1 VLEKKIQKET
11 ADIQKTENEALEYAE
26 SIIDTIREPLIALDQ
41 DLRVVKVSRSFYE
54 VFKVKP
60 EETVGQ
66 LIYDLGN
73 KQWDIPKLRE
83 LLETILP
90 LKTSF
95 DNYEV
100 EHDFTTIGRRVML
113 LNARQIQR
121 MLGKERIILLAIE
134 DITERR
140 EIESGLEKTK
150 RELEVTKI
158 SEDEALEYS
167 ENVINTVRE
176 PLIALDQY
184 LRVVS
189 ASRSFYEFFKVKPE
203 ETVGKLIYDLGN
215 KQWDIPKLRELLET
229 ILPQKATFDNYEVEH
244 DFTTIGRR
252 VMLLNARQIHR
263 VLGKERIILLAI
275 EDITERREIE
285 KGLEKTRQELQLT
298 QKSEDEALEY
308 AENVINTVREP
319 LIALD
324 QYLRVVSVSR
334 SFYEF
339 FKVKP
344 EETVGK
350 LIYDLGNKQWDIPK
364 LRELL
369 ETILPQKATFDNYEV
384 EHDFATIGRRVMLL
398 NARQIHRVLGKE
410 RIILLAIDDITERK
424 KTEDTL
430 QRLEEEYHSF
440 MEKALSEQMALNDI
454 LRNTTVSRDD
464 LMKEVA
470 ARKKTEYMLMVQMR
484 QVQALYNLAE
494 IIEREGISLNEF
506 YQELADILPKSWQY
520 PEITGARI
528 IIGESEF
535 RTNNF
540 VETEWRQSATIK
552 ANGLKAGRI
561 DINYLEQKPKQDK
574 GPFLSAERMLLDA
587 IAERVG
593 RVIEHKQLEET
604 FKDSELR
611 YRRFFETAR
620 DGILILDEE
629 TGTVVNVNPIMV
641 EMMGFSREEFL
652 GKKIWEL
659 GFLKD
664 IIANRDNFEELKRK
678 KYITYEN
685 LPLETAAG
693 QMKEVEFVSNVYE
706 VGNHKVIQCNVRD
719 ITIRR
724 RMEIEREK
732 YTKEL
737 VEKNTELERFTYTV
751 SHDLKS
757 PLVTIKTFLGYLAQ
771 DISAA
776 DKERIEKDVLF
787 MNGAADKMGNLL
799 RELLEMSRVGRMVN
813 LPVEVTF
820 RELVRETMTLVA
832 GAVAEKG
839 IQVKVSND
847 LVTLF
852 GDRPRL
858 IEIWQNLV
866 ENAVKFMPD
875 QTSPQIDIGIEHPGN
890 ETIFFVRD
898 NGLGIEPRYQSKLFN
913 LFEKIN
919 AKTEGT
925 GMGLAITKR
934 IVELYRGRIWVES
947 KGLGQGTVF
956 FFTLP
961 GALKDNGKGV

>member
-1 VLEKKIQKET
+1 
-11 ADIQKTENEALEYAE
+11 
-26 SIIDTIREPLIALDQ
+26 
-41 DLRVVKVSRSFYE
+41 
-54 VFKVKP
+54 
-60 EETVGQ
+60 
-66 LIYDLGN
+66 
-73 KQWDIPKLRE
+73 
-83 LLETILP
+83 
-90 LKTSF
+90 
-95 DNYEV
+95 
-100 EHDFTTIGRRVML
+100 
-113 LNARQIQR
+113 
-121 MLGKERIILLAIE
+121 
-134 DITERR
+134 
-140 EIESGLEKTK
+140 
-150 RELEVTKI
+150 
-158 SEDEALEYS
+158 
-167 ENVINTVRE
+167 
-176 PLIALDQY
+176 
-184 LRVVS
+184 
-189 ASRSFYEFFKVKPE
+189 
-203 ETVGKLIYDLGN
+203 
-215 KQWDIPKLRELLET
+215 
-229 ILPQKATFDNYEVEH
+229 
-244 DFTTIGRR
+244 
-252 VMLLNARQIHR
+252 MLLNARQIHR
-263 VLGKERIILLAI
+263 VLGK
-275 EDITERREIE
+275 
-285 KGLEKTRQELQLT
+285 K
-298 QKSEDEALEY
+298 
-308 AENVINTVREP
+308 
-319 LIALD
+319 
-324 QYLRVVSVSR
+324 
-334 SFYEF
+334 
-339 FKVKP
+339 
-344 EETVGK
+344 
-350 LIYDLGNKQWDIPK
+350 
-364 LRELL
+364 
-369 ETILPQKATFDNYEV
+369 
-384 EHDFATIGRRVMLL
+384 
-398 NARQIHRVLGKE
+398 

>member
-41 DLRVVKVSRSFYE
+41 DLRVVSVSRSFYE
-54 VFKVKP
+54 FFKVKP

-167 ENVINTVRE
+167 
-176 PLIALDQY
+176 
-184 LRVVS
+184 
-189 ASRSFYEFFKVKPE
+189 
-203 ETVGKLIYDLGN
+203 
-215 KQWDIPKLRELLET
+215 
-229 ILPQKATFDNYEVEH
+229 
-244 DFTTIGRR
+244 
-252 VMLLNARQIHR
+252 
-263 VLGKERIILLAI
+263 
-275 EDITERREIE
+275 
-285 KGLEKTRQELQLT
+285 
-298 QKSEDEALEY
+298 
-308 AENVINTVREP
+308 ENVINTVREP

-820 RELVRETMTLVA
+820 RELVQETMTLVA

>member
-1 VLEKKIQKET
+1 
-11 ADIQKTENEALEYAE
+11 
-26 SIIDTIREPLIALDQ
+26 
-41 DLRVVKVSRSFYE
+41 
-54 VFKVKP
+54 
-60 EETVGQ
+60 VGQ

-134 DITERR
+134 DITER
-140 EIESGLEKTK
+140 
-150 RELEVTKI
+150 
-158 SEDEALEYS
+158 
-167 ENVINTVRE
+167 
-176 PLIALDQY
+176 
-184 LRVVS
+184 
-189 ASRSFYEFFKVKPE
+189 
-203 ETVGKLIYDLGN
+203 
-215 KQWDIPKLRELLET
+215 
-229 ILPQKATFDNYEVEH
+229 
-244 DFTTIGRR
+244 
-252 VMLLNARQIHR
+252 
-263 VLGKERIILLAI
+263 
-275 EDITERREIE
+275 
-285 KGLEKTRQELQLT
+285 
-298 QKSEDEALEY
+298 
-308 AENVINTVREP
+308 
-319 LIALD
+319 
-324 QYLRVVSVSR
+324 
-334 SFYEF
+334 
-339 FKVKP
+339 
-344 EETVGK
+344 
-350 LIYDLGNKQWDIPK
+350 
-364 LRELL
+364 
-369 ETILPQKATFDNYEV
+369 
-384 EHDFATIGRRVMLL
+384 
-398 NARQIHRVLGKE
+398 
-410 RIILLAIDDITERK
+410 K

-440 MEKALSEQMALNDI
+440 MKKALSEQMALNDI

>member
-1 VLEKKIQKET
+1 V
-11 ADIQKTENEALEYAE
+11 
-26 SIIDTIREPLIALDQ
+26 R
-41 DLRVVKVSRSFYE
+41 
-54 VFKVKP
+54 
-60 EETVGQ
+60 
-66 LIYDLGN
+66 
-73 KQWDIPKLRE
+73 
-83 LLETILP
+83 
-90 LKTSF
+90 
-95 DNYEV
+95 
-100 EHDFTTIGRRVML
+100 
-113 LNARQIQR
+113 
-121 MLGKERIILLAIE
+121 GKERIILLAIE
-134 DITERR
+134 DITERK
-140 EIESGLEKTK
+140 EIEAGLEKAK
-150 RELEVTKI
+150 RALEVTKI

-189 ASRSFYEFFKVKPE
+189 A
-203 ETVGKLIYDLGN
+203 
-215 KQWDIPKLRELLET
+215 
-229 ILPQKATFDNYEVEH
+229 
-244 DFTTIGRR
+244 
-252 VMLLNARQIHR
+252 
-263 VLGKERIILLAI
+263 
-275 EDITERREIE
+275 
-285 KGLEKTRQELQLT
+285 
-298 QKSEDEALEY
+298 
-308 AENVINTVREP
+308 
-319 LIALD
+319 
-324 QYLRVVSVSR
+324 SR

>member
-1 VLEKKIQKET
+1 
-11 ADIQKTENEALEYAE
+11 
-26 SIIDTIREPLIALDQ
+26 
-41 DLRVVKVSRSFYE
+41 
-54 VFKVKP
+54 
-60 EETVGQ
+60 
-66 LIYDLGN
+66 
-73 KQWDIPKLRE
+73 
-83 LLETILP
+83 
-90 LKTSF
+90 
-95 DNYEV
+95 
-100 EHDFTTIGRRVML
+100 
-113 LNARQIQR
+113 
-121 MLGKERIILLAIE
+121 
-134 DITERR
+134 
-140 EIESGLEKTK
+140 
-150 RELEVTKI
+150 
-158 SEDEALEYS
+158 
-167 ENVINTVRE
+167 
-176 PLIALDQY
+176 
-184 LRVVS
+184 
-189 ASRSFYEFFKVKPE
+189 
-203 ETVGKLIYDLGN
+203 
-215 KQWDIPKLRELLET
+215 
-229 ILPQKATFDNYEVEH
+229 
-244 DFTTIGRR
+244 
-252 VMLLNARQIHR
+252 
-263 VLGKERIILLAI
+263 
-275 EDITERREIE
+275 
-285 KGLEKTRQELQLT
+285 
-298 QKSEDEALEY
+298 
-308 AENVINTVREP
+308 
-319 LIALD
+319 
-324 QYLRVVSVSR
+324 
-334 SFYEF
+334 
-339 FKVKP
+339 
-344 EETVGK
+344 
-350 LIYDLGNKQWDIPK
+350 
-364 LRELL
+364 
-369 ETILPQKATFDNYEV
+369 
-384 EHDFATIGRRVMLL
+384 
-398 NARQIHRVLGKE
+398 
-410 RIILLAIDDITERK
+410 
-424 KTEDTL
+424 
-430 QRLEEEYHSF
+430 
-440 MEKALSEQMALNDI
+440 
-454 LRNTTVSRDD
+454 
-464 LMKEVA
+464 
-470 ARKKTEYMLMVQMR
+470 
-484 QVQALYNLAE
+484 
-494 IIEREGISLNEF
+494 
-506 YQELADILPKSWQY
+506 
-520 PEITGARI
+520 
-528 IIGESEF
+528 
-535 RTNNF
+535 
-540 VETEWRQSATIK
+540 
-552 ANGLKAGRI
+552 
-561 DINYLEQKPKQDK
+561 
-574 GPFLSAERMLLDA
+574 
-587 IAERVG
+587 
-593 RVIEHKQLEET
+593 
-604 FKDSELR
+604 
-611 YRRFFETAR
+611 
-620 DGILILDEE
+620 
-629 TGTVVNVNPIMV
+629 MV

>member
-1 VLEKKIQKET
+1 MLLASGSHSNLRAFLLLVISSTAAKGRKKVLEKKIQKET

-41 DLRVVKVSRSFYE
+41 DLRVVSV
-54 VFKVKP
+54 
-60 EETVGQ
+60 
-66 LIYDLGN
+66 
-73 KQWDIPKLRE
+73 
-83 LLETILP
+83 
-90 LKTSF
+90 
-95 DNYEV
+95 
-100 EHDFTTIGRRVML
+100 
-113 LNARQIQR
+113 
-121 MLGKERIILLAIE
+121 
-134 DITERR
+134 
-140 EIESGLEKTK
+140 
-150 RELEVTKI
+150 
-158 SEDEALEYS
+158 
-167 ENVINTVRE
+167 
-176 PLIALDQY
+176 
-184 LRVVS
+184 
-189 ASRSFYEFFKVKPE
+189 SRSFYEFFKVKPE
-203 ETVGKLIYDLGN
+203 ETVGQLIYDLGN

-275 EDITERREIE
+275 EDITER
-285 KGLEKTRQELQLT
+285 
-298 QKSEDEALEY
+298 
-308 AENVINTVREP
+308 
-319 LIALD
+319 
-324 QYLRVVSVSR
+324 
-334 SFYEF
+334 
-339 FKVKP
+339 
-344 EETVGK
+344 
-350 LIYDLGNKQWDIPK
+350 
-364 LRELL
+364 
-369 ETILPQKATFDNYEV
+369 
-384 EHDFATIGRRVMLL
+384 
-398 NARQIHRVLGKE
+398 
-410 RIILLAIDDITERK
+410 K

-440 MEKALSEQMALNDI
+440 MKKALSEQMALNDI

-820 RELVRETMTLVA
+820 RELVQETMTLVA

-839 IQVKVSND
+839 IQVKGSND

>member
-1 VLEKKIQKET
+1 
-11 ADIQKTENEALEYAE
+11 
-26 SIIDTIREPLIALDQ
+26 
-41 DLRVVKVSRSFYE
+41 
-54 VFKVKP
+54 
-60 EETVGQ
+60 
-66 LIYDLGN
+66 
-73 KQWDIPKLRE
+73 
-83 LLETILP
+83 
-90 LKTSF
+90 
-95 DNYEV
+95 
-100 EHDFTTIGRRVML
+100 
-113 LNARQIQR
+113 
-121 MLGKERIILLAIE
+121 
-134 DITERR
+134 
-140 EIESGLEKTK
+140 
-150 RELEVTKI
+150 
-158 SEDEALEYS
+158 
-167 ENVINTVRE
+167 
-176 PLIALDQY
+176 
-184 LRVVS
+184 
-189 ASRSFYEFFKVKPE
+189 
-203 ETVGKLIYDLGN
+203 
-215 KQWDIPKLRELLET
+215 
-229 ILPQKATFDNYEVEH
+229 
-244 DFTTIGRR
+244 
-252 VMLLNARQIHR
+252 
-263 VLGKERIILLAI
+263 
-275 EDITERREIE
+275 
-285 KGLEKTRQELQLT
+285 
-298 QKSEDEALEY
+298 
-308 AENVINTVREP
+308 
-319 LIALD
+319 
-324 QYLRVVSVSR
+324 
-334 SFYEF
+334 
-339 FKVKP
+339 
-344 EETVGK
+344 
-350 LIYDLGNKQWDIPK
+350 
-364 LRELL
+364 
-369 ETILPQKATFDNYEV
+369 
-384 EHDFATIGRRVMLL
+384 
-398 NARQIHRVLGKE
+398 
-410 RIILLAIDDITERK
+410 
-424 KTEDTL
+424 
-430 QRLEEEYHSF
+430 
-440 MEKALSEQMALNDI
+440 
-454 LRNTTVSRDD
+454 
-464 LMKEVA
+464 
-470 ARKKTEYMLMVQMR
+470 MR

-629 TGTVVNVNPIMV
+629 TGTVVNVNPIMI

-820 RELVRETMTLVA
+820 RELVQETMTLVA

>member
-1 VLEKKIQKET
+1 LLLASGSHSNLRAFLLLVISSTPAKGRKKVLEKKIQKET

-66 LIYDLGN
+66 
-73 KQWDIPKLRE
+73 
-83 LLETILP
+83 
-90 LKTSF
+90 
-95 DNYEV
+95 
-100 EHDFTTIGRRVML
+100 
-113 LNARQIQR
+113 
-121 MLGKERIILLAIE
+121 
-134 DITERR
+134 
-140 EIESGLEKTK
+140 
-150 RELEVTKI
+150 
-158 SEDEALEYS
+158 
-167 ENVINTVRE
+167 
-176 PLIALDQY
+176 
-184 LRVVS
+184 
-189 ASRSFYEFFKVKPE
+189 
-203 ETVGKLIYDLGN
+203 LIYDLGN

>member
-1 VLEKKIQKET
+1 MLLASGSHSNLRAFLLLVISSTPAKGRKKVLEKKIQKET

-60 EETVGQ
+60 EETVEQ
-66 LIYDLGN
+66 
-73 KQWDIPKLRE
+73 
-83 LLETILP
+83 
-90 LKTSF
+90 
-95 DNYEV
+95 
-100 EHDFTTIGRRVML
+100 
-113 LNARQIQR
+113 
-121 MLGKERIILLAIE
+121 
-134 DITERR
+134 
-140 EIESGLEKTK
+140 
-150 RELEVTKI
+150 
-158 SEDEALEYS
+158 
-167 ENVINTVRE
+167 
-176 PLIALDQY
+176 
-184 LRVVS
+184 
-189 ASRSFYEFFKVKPE
+189 
-203 ETVGKLIYDLGN
+203 
-215 KQWDIPKLRELLET
+215 
-229 ILPQKATFDNYEVEH
+229 
-244 DFTTIGRR
+244 
-252 VMLLNARQIHR
+252 
-263 VLGKERIILLAI
+263 
-275 EDITERREIE
+275 
-285 KGLEKTRQELQLT
+285 
-298 QKSEDEALEY
+298 
-308 AENVINTVREP
+308 
-319 LIALD
+319 
-324 QYLRVVSVSR
+324 
-334 SFYEF
+334 
-339 FKVKP
+339 
-344 EETVGK
+344 

>member
-1 VLEKKIQKET
+1 VVT
-11 ADIQKTENEALEYAE
+11 A
-26 SIIDTIREPLIALDQ
+26 
-41 DLRVVKVSRSFYE
+41 SRSFYE
-54 VFKVKP
+54 FFKVKP

-134 DITERR
+134 DITER
-140 EIESGLEKTK
+140 
-150 RELEVTKI
+150 
-158 SEDEALEYS
+158 
-167 ENVINTVRE
+167 
-176 PLIALDQY
+176 
-184 LRVVS
+184 
-189 ASRSFYEFFKVKPE
+189 
-203 ETVGKLIYDLGN
+203 
-215 KQWDIPKLRELLET
+215 
-229 ILPQKATFDNYEVEH
+229 
-244 DFTTIGRR
+244 
-252 VMLLNARQIHR
+252 
-263 VLGKERIILLAI
+263 
-275 EDITERREIE
+275 
-285 KGLEKTRQELQLT
+285 
-298 QKSEDEALEY
+298 
-308 AENVINTVREP
+308 
-319 LIALD
+319 
-324 QYLRVVSVSR
+324 
-334 SFYEF
+334 
-339 FKVKP
+339 
-344 EETVGK
+344 
-350 LIYDLGNKQWDIPK
+350 
-364 LRELL
+364 
-369 ETILPQKATFDNYEV
+369 
-384 EHDFATIGRRVMLL
+384 
-398 NARQIHRVLGKE
+398 
-410 RIILLAIDDITERK
+410 K

-440 MEKALSEQMALNDI
+440 MKKALSEQMALNDI

-820 RELVRETMTLVA
+820 RELVQETMTLVA

>member
-66 LIYDLGN
+66 
-73 KQWDIPKLRE
+73 
-83 LLETILP
+83 
-90 LKTSF
+90 
-95 DNYEV
+95 
-100 EHDFTTIGRRVML
+100 
-113 LNARQIQR
+113 
-121 MLGKERIILLAIE
+121 
-134 DITERR
+134 
-140 EIESGLEKTK
+140 
-150 RELEVTKI
+150 
-158 SEDEALEYS
+158 
-167 ENVINTVRE
+167 
-176 PLIALDQY
+176 
-184 LRVVS
+184 
-189 ASRSFYEFFKVKPE
+189 
-203 ETVGKLIYDLGN
+203 LIYDLGN

>member
-41 DLRVVKVSRSFYE
+41 DLRVVSVSRSFYE
-54 VFKVKP
+54 FFKVKP

-121 MLGKERIILLAIE
+121 M
-134 DITERR
+134 
-140 EIESGLEKTK
+140 
-150 RELEVTKI
+150 
-158 SEDEALEYS
+158 
-167 ENVINTVRE
+167 
-176 PLIALDQY
+176 
-184 LRVVS
+184 
-189 ASRSFYEFFKVKPE
+189 
-203 ETVGKLIYDLGN
+203 
-215 KQWDIPKLRELLET
+215 
-229 ILPQKATFDNYEVEH
+229 
-244 DFTTIGRR
+244 
-252 VMLLNARQIHR
+252 
-263 VLGKERIILLAI
+263 
-275 EDITERREIE
+275 
-285 KGLEKTRQELQLT
+285 
-298 QKSEDEALEY
+298 
-308 AENVINTVREP
+308 
-319 LIALD
+319 
-324 QYLRVVSVSR
+324 
-334 SFYEF
+334 
-339 FKVKP
+339 
-344 EETVGK
+344 
-350 LIYDLGNKQWDIPK
+350 
-364 LRELL
+364 
-369 ETILPQKATFDNYEV
+369 
-384 EHDFATIGRRVMLL
+384 
-398 NARQIHRVLGKE
+398 LGKE

>member
-1 VLEKKIQKET
+1 
-11 ADIQKTENEALEYAE
+11 
-26 SIIDTIREPLIALDQ
+26 
-41 DLRVVKVSRSFYE
+41 
-54 VFKVKP
+54 
-60 EETVGQ
+60 
-66 LIYDLGN
+66 
-73 KQWDIPKLRE
+73 
-83 LLETILP
+83 
-90 LKTSF
+90 
-95 DNYEV
+95 
-100 EHDFTTIGRRVML
+100 
-113 LNARQIQR
+113 
-121 MLGKERIILLAIE
+121 
-134 DITERR
+134 
-140 EIESGLEKTK
+140 
-150 RELEVTKI
+150 
-158 SEDEALEYS
+158 
-167 ENVINTVRE
+167 
-176 PLIALDQY
+176 
-184 LRVVS
+184 
-189 ASRSFYEFFKVKPE
+189 
-203 ETVGKLIYDLGN
+203 
-215 KQWDIPKLRELLET
+215 
-229 ILPQKATFDNYEVEH
+229 
-244 DFTTIGRR
+244 
-252 VMLLNARQIHR
+252 
-263 VLGKERIILLAI
+263 
-275 EDITERREIE
+275 
-285 KGLEKTRQELQLT
+285 
-298 QKSEDEALEY
+298 
-308 AENVINTVREP
+308 
-319 LIALD
+319 
-324 QYLRVVSVSR
+324 
-334 SFYEF
+334 
-339 FKVKP
+339 
-344 EETVGK
+344 
-350 LIYDLGNKQWDIPK
+350 LGNKQWDIPK

>member
-1 VLEKKIQKET
+1 
-11 ADIQKTENEALEYAE
+11 
-26 SIIDTIREPLIALDQ
+26 
-41 DLRVVKVSRSFYE
+41 
-54 VFKVKP
+54 
-60 EETVGQ
+60 
-66 LIYDLGN
+66 
-73 KQWDIPKLRE
+73 
-83 LLETILP
+83 
-90 LKTSF
+90 
-95 DNYEV
+95 
-100 EHDFTTIGRRVML
+100 
-113 LNARQIQR
+113 

-134 DITERR
+134 
-140 EIESGLEKTK
+140 
-150 RELEVTKI
+150 
-158 SEDEALEYS
+158 
-167 ENVINTVRE
+167 
-176 PLIALDQY
+176 
-184 LRVVS
+184 
-189 ASRSFYEFFKVKPE
+189 
-203 ETVGKLIYDLGN
+203 
-215 KQWDIPKLRELLET
+215 
-229 ILPQKATFDNYEVEH
+229 
-244 DFTTIGRR
+244 
-252 VMLLNARQIHR
+252 
-263 VLGKERIILLAI
+263 
-275 EDITERREIE
+275 
-285 KGLEKTRQELQLT
+285 
-298 QKSEDEALEY
+298 
-308 AENVINTVREP
+308 
-319 LIALD
+319 
-324 QYLRVVSVSR
+324 
-334 SFYEF
+334 
-339 FKVKP
+339 
-344 EETVGK
+344 
-350 LIYDLGNKQWDIPK
+350 
-364 LRELL
+364 
-369 ETILPQKATFDNYEV
+369 
-384 EHDFATIGRRVMLL
+384 
-398 NARQIHRVLGKE
+398 
-410 RIILLAIDDITERK
+410 DITERK

-440 MEKALSEQMALNDI
+440 MKKALSEQMALNDI

-820 RELVRETMTLVA
+820 RELVQETMTLVA